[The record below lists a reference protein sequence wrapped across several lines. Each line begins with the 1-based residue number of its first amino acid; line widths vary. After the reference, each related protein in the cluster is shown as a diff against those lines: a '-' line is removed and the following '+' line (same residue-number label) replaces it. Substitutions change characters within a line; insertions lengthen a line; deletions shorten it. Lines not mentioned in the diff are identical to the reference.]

1 MPYHSIDVHDLD
13 KAQTIAV
20 RVRITAA
27 QDQWESLIINTC
39 GFILRNP

>member
-20 RVRITAA
+20 RVRITGGPSSVG
-27 QDQWESLIINTC
+27 EFNH
-39 GFILRNP
+39 